1 MELQHKTLGKVTAAL
16 CPECHASA
24 LYRSHTTSTL
34 EEKRKKFGRKRP
46 YRCHECS
53 WRGWLEDAELRY
65 SAEGMKQKTLASAQ
79 EDVDVPDISLDMPL
93 PADDGETRPG
103 RIGPP
108 ACTADDTGAS
118 VAPIPAEDA
127 APPAEGA
134 APKSDVHQDS
144 QDSLPHFENGAQ
156 EPVSSKV
163 SPGFHHRSRNKTHAC
178 PKCGEHALYRS
189 HSRGVSETLRK
200 KMTNRRPYRCH
211 RCGWRGWLS
220 KGF

>member
-34 EEKRKKFGRKRP
+34 EEKRKQFGRKRP

-79 EDVDVPDISLDMPL
+79 EDVDVPDISLDAPL
-93 PADDGETRPG
+93 PEDAGETLTGHIERPA
-103 RIGPP
+103 RIP
-108 ACTADDTGAS
+108 DGAGTS
-118 VAPIPAEDA
+118 VAA
-127 APPAEGA
+127 APA
-134 APKSDVHQDS
+134 S
-144 QDSLPHFENGAQ
+144 QSIPGPDEPPELQESLPHFDNGAQ
-156 EPVSSKV
+156 EPVSRKV
-163 SPGFHHRSRNKTHAC
+163 SAGFHHRSRNKTHAC

-189 HSRGVSETLRK
+189 RSRGVSETLRK